1 MTYCVAMRLDSGL
14 VFLADSR
21 TNAGVDQIST
31 FRKLTVFERPGERLL
46 VMMSAGNLA
55 ITQAVRQ
62 IFCEAPDAADGAEA
76 GPPAAGPGSG
86 SRSVWQARNMF
97 EAVRRLGEAV
107 RTVHRHDRAALEEAG
122 IEFNCSFL
130 FGGQIRGE
138 PTRLFHVYA
147 AGNFIEATPENPY
160 FQIGESKYGKPIVDR
175 VITPETSLGEA
186 AKCALISMDSTLR
199 SNISVG
205 LPLDLL
211 VYEADS
217 LRVTK
222 FVHIDEHNE
231 YMQMIR
237 STWGTRLRQVFSEIP
252 DPTWRDAPVAAGAPR
267 LETRETLPVRAPL
280 PPDLP
285 APTGAS
291 GAASA
296 PSPPLATQTLAQQP
310 PAQHRSG

>member
-1 MTYCVAMRLDSGL
+1 MTYCVAMRLNEGL

-46 VMMSAGNLA
+46 AMMSSGNLA
-55 ITQAVRQ
+55 ITQSVRQ
-62 IFCEAPDAADGAEA
+62 IVCEAGEGAAASVWSARSLFDAA
-76 GPPAAGPGSG
+76 
-86 SRSVWQARNMF
+86 RIV
-97 EAVRRLGEAV
+97 GEAV
-107 RTVHRHDRAALEEAG
+107 RTVHQRDGEALHEAG

-138 PTRLFHVYA
+138 PCRLFHVYA

-175 VITPETSLGEA
+175 VVTPETTLGEA
-186 AKCALISMDSTLR
+186 AKCALVSMDSTLR

-211 VYEADS
+211 VYEVDS

-222 FVHIDEHNE
+222 FVRIDENNE
-231 YMQMIR
+231 YMKMIR
-237 STWGTRLRQVFSEIP
+237 TTWGSRLRQVFGEIP
-252 DPTWRDAPVAAGAPR
+252 DPAWRDAPAASGTLR
-267 LETRETLPVRAPL
+267 LETQETSPVRAPL
-280 PPDLP
+280 PPGLASAEGGGAP
-285 APTGAS
+285 APIQ
-291 GAASA
+291 
-296 PSPPLATQTLAQQP
+296 LVAQQTFP
-310 PAQHRSG
+310 KDRPWPST